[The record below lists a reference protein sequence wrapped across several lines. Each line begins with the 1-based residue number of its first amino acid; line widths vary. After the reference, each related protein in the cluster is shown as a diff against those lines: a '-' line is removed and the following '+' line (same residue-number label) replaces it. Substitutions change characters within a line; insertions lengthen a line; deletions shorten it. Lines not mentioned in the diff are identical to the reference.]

1 MSYFFAGEAYA
12 QRQFLTVDLLQCIPT
27 SRHPPPCCPRS
38 AKQAPGGMRA
48 KQRRGDLQL
57 PLCTCSKTGQEKL
70 SRPWDDFWRWPS
82 SDRQAR
88 WQKLGRG
95 GAQGY
100 LPSPMS
106 LVHGPKSVKQ
116 AEGPTSGGGWF
127 RFRPAPPPP
136 PMPLATSS
144 QTGREANFR
153 GGQDQAN
160 SRGGPPTP
168 LVYFAS

>member
-1 MSYFFAGEAYA
+1 MH
-12 QRQFLTVDLLQCIPT
+12 PNK
-27 SRHPPPCCPRS
+27 PPPPRVVPG
-38 AKQAPGGMRA
+38 QPNRPPGGMRA

-106 LVHGPKSVKQ
+106 LVHGPSSVKQ
-116 AEGPTSGGGWF
+116 AEGPTSGGEGWF
-127 RFRPAPPPP
+127 RFRPAPPLPP
-136 PMPLATSS
+136 CRWPRQVKQAERPTSEVAKIRPTAEGGHRLPSCILHHKEGATTS
-144 QTGREANFR
+144 
-153 GGQDQAN
+153 
-160 SRGGPPTP
+160 
-168 LVYFAS
+168 